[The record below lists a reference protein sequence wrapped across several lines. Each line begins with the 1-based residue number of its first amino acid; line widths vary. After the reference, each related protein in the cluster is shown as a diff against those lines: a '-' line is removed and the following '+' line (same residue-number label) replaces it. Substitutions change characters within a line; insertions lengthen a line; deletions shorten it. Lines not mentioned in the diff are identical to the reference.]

1 MKKILIVAA
10 LALTLAP
17 STARAD
23 WLFTPYV
30 GGVFGGLASGNVSW
44 GGSLA
49 WMGDGIFG
57 AEADLGFNLNNNLF
71 NTEDADLLGIDR
83 DFLEANVTTLMGN
96 AIFGYPFGGTNGNF
110 SPYVVGGIGWFRIK
124 TDVNDELFDVDSAT
138 NNEFG
143 MDLGGGAMGFVN
155 DSWGFRGDVRWFY
168 SFDRPDLGFD
178 LLDVGVVNRV
188 DVPTVDLVD
197 VNIDRHFWRATGGV
211 TFRW

>member
-1 MKKILIVAA
+1 MKKSLIVAA

-57 AEADLGFNLNNNLF
+57 VEADLGFNLNNNLF
-71 NTEDADLLGIDR
+71 NTEDSDLLGIDR
-83 DFLEANVTTLMGN
+83 DFLEANATTLMGN
-96 AIFGYPFGGTNGNF
+96 AILGYPFGGADGNF
-110 SPYVVGGIGWFRIK
+110 VPYIVGGVGLLRIK
-124 TDVNDELFDVDSAT
+124 ADTADDLFEST
-138 NNEFG
+138 NNEFA
-143 MDLGGGAMGFVN
+143 MDLGAGAFGIVN
-155 DSWGFRGDVRWFY
+155 DNWGLRGDVRWFY
-168 SFDRPDLGFD
+168 AFSRPELDFD

-188 DVPTVDLVD
+188 DVPTVDLID
-197 VNIDRHFWRATGGV
+197 IDIDRHFWRATGGV

>member
-30 GGVFGGLASGNVSW
+30 GGIFGGLASGNTTW
-44 GGSLA
+44 GGALG

-57 AEADLGFNLNNNLF
+57 AEADLGFNLNNNIF
-71 NTEDADLLGIDR
+71 NSDDADLLGVDR

-96 AIFGYPFGGTNGNF
+96 ALIGYPFGGTDGNF
-110 SPYVVGGIGWFRIK
+110 NPYIVGGIGWFRIK
-124 TDVNDELFDVDSAT
+124 TKTEDDFFESTDNK
-138 NNEFG
+138 FG
-143 MDLGGGAMGFVN
+143 MDLGAGAFGFVN
-155 DSWGFRGDVRWFY
+155 DSWGFRGDVRWYY
-168 SFDRPDLGFD
+168 SFEQPDLDFD
-178 LLDVGVVNRV
+178 LLDAGVVNRV
-188 DVPTVDLVD
+188 DVPTVSLLPID
-197 VNIDRHFWRATGGV
+197 IDRHFWRATGGV